1 MKNLMKAAMVMT
13 MAAMVFTASAQ
24 PAGGERRGPRQGQ
37 TQGERP
43 TPEQMIANQVDQM
56 AKDYQLTDKQKGE
69 VKALM
74 EKQRKAHE
82 ADRPKE
88 GQRLSME
95 ERMARMEK
103 NQKEFNTELK
113 KIMTADQYKK
123 YEEKQAERKKQM
135 EERMKNRPERGE
147 RRSQN

>member
-1 MKNLMKAAMVMT
+1 MRAAMVMT

-24 PAGGERRGPRQGQ
+24 PSGGERRGPRQGQ
-37 TQGERP
+37 TQRERP
-43 TPEQMIANQVDQM
+43 TPEQMIATQIDRM

-74 EKQRKAHE
+74 EKQRKANE
-82 ADRPKE
+82 ANRPKE
-88 GQRLSME
+88 GVKPSME
-95 ERMARMEK
+95 DRKTQMEK
-103 NQKEFNTELK
+103 NQKEFNAELK

-123 YEEKQAERKKQM
+123 YEEKMAERKKQM
-135 EERMKNRPERGE
+135 EERMKNRPQRGE